1 MKSTSSTVCFAL
13 LGLFLVLQA
22 TSATSSESGSKVKV
36 DVYYE
41 TLCPDSIGF
50 LIRKLIPNYEAI
62 SSMIQLN
69 LVPFGKA
76 EVSGEVQ

>member
-1 MKSTSSTVCFAL
+1 MKFVFATL
-13 LGLFLVLQA
+13 CLFLALFKS
-22 TSATSSESGSKVKV
+22 SAASDSNKVKV

-50 LIRKLIPNYEAI
+50 IIRKLVPNYEAI

-69 LVPFGKA
+69 LIPFGKA
-76 EVSGEVQ
+76 EVKVKAGIREI